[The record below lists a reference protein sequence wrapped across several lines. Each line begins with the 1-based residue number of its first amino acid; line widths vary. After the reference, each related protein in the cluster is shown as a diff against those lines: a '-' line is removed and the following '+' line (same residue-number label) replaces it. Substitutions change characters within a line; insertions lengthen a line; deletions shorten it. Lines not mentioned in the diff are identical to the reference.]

1 VTTTGTSFPLSKH
14 TGGGGATPQ
23 FSGQCVYL
31 QFMWEVPHPPS
42 AVEFSSHCHFHKLS
56 CSKVAGRG
64 LPLLPSLA
72 NLFIYCS
79 MRDCPFPPLWHSR
92 HPALFA
98 TCLFCCC
105 LFGFFSFSCFPGWE
119 SACPGVYA
127 DLAQDCLWEYHV
139 PITSPGGLR
148 LLSW

>member
-1 VTTTGTSFPLSKH
+1 
-14 TGGGGATPQ
+14 
-23 FSGQCVYL
+23 
-31 QFMWEVPHPPS
+31 MWEVPHPPS

-139 PITSPGGLR
+139 PLTSPGGLR
-148 LLSW
+148 LSSWYEMASGGVGALLVCPFTMEYGCYGLAGAMEE